1 MALPQLNTS
10 TYELELPSTG
20 ETVKYRPFLVK
31 EQKLLMIAQESG
43 EDKQIEQAFANI
55 IKDCTFEK
63 IDPYRIPLFD
73 VEFLFLRIRGK
84 SVGDS
89 VELNLLCPDDN
100 ETIATVKIELDEINV
115 LMKEEHSTEVILT
128 DDITLIMKYPT
139 LNSMSGFNQEGEVI
153 SIFDMIK
160 NCIHEIHS
168 GEEIYNSVDVT
179 NKELDEFIGNMS
191 TQNFDEIGKF
201 FDTMPKLVH
210 AVQVKN
216 PKTKKKGEI
225 VLEGLQSF
233 FE

>member
-191 TQNFDEIGKF
+191 TQNFEDVSTF
-201 FDTMPKLVH
+201 FETMPKLVH
-210 AVQVKN
+210 VINVKN
-216 PKTKKKGEI
+216 PKTKKKGEVVI
-225 VLEGLQSF
+225 EGLQSF

>member
-31 EQKLLMIAQESG
+31 EQKLLMIAQESW

-100 ETIATVKIELDEINV
+100 ETIATVKIELDKINV

-139 LNSMSGFNQEGEVI
+139 LNSMSGFDQEGEVI

-179 NKELDEFIGNMS
+179 NKELDEFIGKMS
-191 TQNFDEIGKF
+191 TQNFDEIG
-201 FDTMPKLVH
+201 
-210 AVQVKN
+210 
-216 PKTKKKGEI
+216 
-225 VLEGLQSF
+225 
-233 FE
+233 

>member
-84 SVGDS
+84 SVGDN

-100 ETIATVKIELDEINV
+100 ETIATVKIELDKINV

-139 LNSMSGFNQEGEVI
+139 LNSMSGFDQEGEVI

>member
-100 ETIATVKIELDEINV
+100 ETIATVKIELDKINV

-128 DDITLIMKYPT
+128 DDITLVMKYPT

>member
-1 MALPQLNTS
+1 MVDPNQKKFLLKRPDLDIHVY
-10 TYELELPSTG
+10 YEG
-20 ETVKYRPFLVK
+20 
-31 EQKLLMIAQESG
+31 
-43 EDKQIEQAFANI
+43 EQAFANI

-168 GEEIYNSVDVT
+168 GEEIYNSVDVA